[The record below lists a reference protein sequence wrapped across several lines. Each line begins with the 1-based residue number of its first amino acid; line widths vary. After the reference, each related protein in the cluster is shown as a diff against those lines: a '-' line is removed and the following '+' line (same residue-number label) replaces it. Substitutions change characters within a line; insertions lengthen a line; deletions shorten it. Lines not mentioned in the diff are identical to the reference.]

1 MSFNTV
7 LRALATAGRAVEAQA
22 LYKRMLS
29 SGVKETAASVAA
41 LMGAATASGHP
52 ETALAMWRSMQR
64 GPLRPT
70 SACAVARLDA
80 LLRLVR
86 APAALPTCTAVVA
99 GLHVRR
105 CALLQLRLRGVCHSH
120 RLRGLQP
127 ARQDGHRTRSG
138 CHVAGERRPVE
149 RHATSSG
156 RSWWRRDRMW
166 PRAHATCANVAMFS

>member
-80 LLRLVR
+80 LLRLVCAPR
-86 APAALPTCTAVVA
+86 GSPHLHHRGDGPARQALCTAAVAFECGMPSAPAAWSAACKT
-99 GLHVRR
+99 GW
-105 CALLQLRLRGVCHSH
+105 S
-120 RLRGLQP
+120 
-127 ARQDGHRTRSG
+127 QDT
-138 CHVAGERRPVE
+138 
-149 RHATSSG
+149 
-156 RSWWRRDRMW
+156 
-166 PRAHATCANVAMFS
+166 